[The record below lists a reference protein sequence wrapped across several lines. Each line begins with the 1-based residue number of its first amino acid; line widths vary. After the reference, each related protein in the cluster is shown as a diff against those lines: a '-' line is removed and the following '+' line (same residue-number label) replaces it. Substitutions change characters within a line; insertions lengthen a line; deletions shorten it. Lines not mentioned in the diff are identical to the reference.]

1 MANVHLRVGS
11 AESAAIATTANI
23 HVTIKEDNNASI
35 DRMHRTTFQAR
46 LGRRLDLITR
56 KIIDNSLRLSS
67 HPTDMIRIS
76 AKRDERSRDLVSRT
90 IKSVEILPI
99 ILPPLKDIPLRHF
112 VREGSEI
119 QIPSLYTID
128 QQAYF
133 EIYAPAEVK
142 LEVEDLLFR
151 MIYDENADEPYVLCL
166 QVKEQF
172 ATVGYS
178 TIKMKKFWCT
188 VYDEALPQPIIDI
201 LHRANIKRERLQW

>member
-1 MANVHLRVGS
+1 MSNVFLRVGS
-11 AESAAIATTANI
+11 AESLAVISTANI
-23 HVTIKEDNNASI
+23 RVNVKEDSI
-35 DRMHRTTFQAR
+35 DVLDRMHRTTFQAR

-56 KIIDNSLRLSS
+56 KIIDNSVRLSS

-76 AKRDERSRDLVSRT
+76 AKRDERSRDLISRT

-112 VREGSEI
+112 IREGSEI
-119 QIPSLYTID
+119 QIPSLYSID

-151 MIYDENADEPYVLCL
+151 MIYDENSDDPYVLCL

-188 VYDEALPQPIIDI
+188 IYDEALPQPIIDI
-201 LHRANIKRERLQW
+201 LRRANTKREILQW